1 MANKLKGKALEAYS
15 KMSARDMEDYDEF
28 KADILRV
35 YELRPEAYRLQ
46 FQGGKKRAVESYRD
60 CAQYLEH
67 TFWNWIAS
75 ERVETRSDLEELS
88 VGAVH

>member
-1 MANKLKGKALEAYS
+1 MEAYS

-46 FQGGKKRAVESYRD
+46 FRGGKKRAGESYRD
-60 CAQYLEH
+60 CAQFLERM
-67 TFWNWIAS
+67 FRKWIAS
-75 ERVETRSDLEELS
+75 
-88 VGAVH
+88 